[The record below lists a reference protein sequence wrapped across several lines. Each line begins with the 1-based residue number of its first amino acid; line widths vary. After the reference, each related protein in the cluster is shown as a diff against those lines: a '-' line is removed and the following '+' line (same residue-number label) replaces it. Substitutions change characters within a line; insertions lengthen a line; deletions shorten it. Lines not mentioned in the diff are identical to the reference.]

1 MVTDQPGY
9 EHLIQ
14 FLTEHLSL
22 FTEEGTVLVNGKTI
36 GVILEERIAEQI
48 ITLCTQHTQ
57 LEINHRSMI
66 IREVD
71 GIMYD
76 FQEVLSSVL
85 EKKATTEQ
93 ADLINEIA
101 LLIKN
106 LFDSA
111 IARLLD

>member
-14 FLTEHLSL
+14 FLTEHLVL
-22 FTEEGTVLVNGKTI
+22 FTEEGTVLANGKTI
-36 GVILEERIAEQI
+36 GVVLEERIAEQI
-48 ITLCTQHTQ
+48 ITLCTQHTE
-57 LEINHRSMI
+57 LEINHRSMS

-85 EKKATTEQ
+85 EKKATREQ
-93 ADLINEIA
+93 AELINEIA

-111 IARLLD
+111 IARFMD